1 MKIGNKLG
9 QVQINKIHRMKDY
22 KIITIEVHTTNHK
35 KHIIGHNYQ
44 SSSYFD
50 SSVEDSC
57 WRRNSRALNLENGS

>member
-9 QVQINKIHRMKDY
+9 QLQINKIHRMKDY

-57 WRRNSRALNLENGS
+57 